1 MVLHRCIWVLFYADT
16 VLYLFFY
23 TLAQFYIEE
32 EKDMALWELFM
43 IGVGLSMDAFAV
55 SICKGLATKSVKAKH
70 FLLVGLWFGGFQAL
84 MPFIG
89 YLLGSSFEQYIV
101 SFDHWIAFIL
111 LVLIG
116 ANMIRESFS
125 KEEEASNGSFAVKVM
140 FLLAVAT
147 SIDALAVG
155 ITFALLPDVNI
166 ALAVSLIGIT
176 TFFLSGIGLK
186 IGNAFGTRYKSKAE
200 LAGGL
205 ILVLIG
211 TKILLE
217 HLGILG

>member
-16 VLYLFFY
+16 VLYLFFVLR
-23 TLAQFYIEE
+23 TFLQRGG
-32 EKDMALWELFM
+32 KDMAIWELFM

-55 SICKGLATKSVKAKH
+55 SVCKGLATKSVKAKH

-125 KEEEASNGSFAVKVM
+125 KDEEPSNASFAVKIM
-140 FLLAVAT
+140 FLLAIAT

-186 IGNAFGTRYKSKAE
+186 IGNVFGTRYKSKAE
-200 LAGGL
+200 FIGGL